1 MLIILKRDEWD
12 GLTIVRNHLDKPKLF
27 KDRQEAIS
35 YCEEF
40 EIYPFQLVDILL

>member
-12 GLTIVRNHLDKPKLF
+12 GLVIVKNMYDKPKIF
-27 KDRQEAIS
+27 KDKEEAIS

-40 EIYPFQLVDILL
+40 EIDPYQLVDILL